1 MATRTPP
8 APFKATVRNARTK
21 MDIQGTIR
29 TGVVHSFYMVDSRE
43 EREAILEEMRE
54 VHEELNSRP
63 ERSAA

>member
-29 TGVVHSFYMVDSRE
+29 IGVVHSFYMVDSRA
-43 EREAILEEMRE
+43 EREAILEE
-54 VHEELNSRP
+54 LNAAHAKLNASP